1 MRVITGTARGRRLK
15 ELEGMETRPTTGKV
29 KESLFSIIQFDIEGR
44 RVLDLF
50 AGTGQLGIEALSRG
64 AKQCVFIDQRSDAV
78 KLIRENLQVCGLT
91 DSAVVRNG
99 DAMAYLK
106 SGEKFDLIFLDP
118 PYASG
123 LLVKALEDIAAFD
136 ICREHGIIVAESA
149 VETELPDLAPPYSL
163 YRQYRYGKIKLSV
176 YHRSGNEDTL

>member
-15 ELEGMETRPTTGKV
+15 ELEGLETRPTTGKV
-29 KESLFSIIQFDIEGR
+29 KEALFSVIQFDIEGR

-64 AKQCVFIDQRSDAV
+64 AECAVFVERRRDALQV
-78 KLIRENLQVCGLT
+78 IRENLEACGMT
-91 DSAVVRNG
+91 DKARVVNG
-99 DAMAYLK
+99 DAMSYLK

-123 LLVKALEDIAAFD
+123 LLEQALEEIVRFD
-136 ICREHGIIVAESA
+136 ICRRHGIIVAESA
-149 VETELPDLAPPYSL
+149 ADKTLPPLAGPYAL
-163 YRQYRYGKIKLSV
+163 YREYRYGKIKLTV
-176 YHRSGNEDTL
+176 YHRDGNED